1 MKHLIIE
8 HPEWQTLRQRTLYGS
23 ITLVFWL
30 AWGYLWTPLLTF
42 AAWAFGLSKSY
53 EHMVTLEGYRGL
65 LHLFGIYLLVIACMG
80 GSLLIWAFY
89 NYFRFRGIERR
100 RQRPAVDPTMLGEHY
115 HLDPALLAKWQSC
128 RRLVIHHDDFSNV
141 MGVET
146 SDDEWFRE
154 DSLPGHPVA
163 KTSLQYIPRRRLG
176 RLPTRLRA

>member
-8 HPEWQTLRQRTLYGS
+8 HPEWQTLRQRTLYAS
-23 ITLVFWL
+23 ITLVFWM

-65 LHLFGIYLLVIACMG
+65 LRLFGLYLLVIAGMG
-80 GSLLIWAFY
+80 GSLLAWAFY

-100 RQRPAVDPTMLGEHY
+100 RQRPAVDSTMLGEHY
-115 HLDPALLAKWQSC
+115 HLDPALLANWQSS
-128 RRLVIHHDDFSNV
+128 RRLVIHHDAFSNV

-146 SDDEWFRE
+146 EEGEWFR
-154 DSLPGHPVA
+154 DAPLPGYPVA
-163 KTSLQYIPRRRLG
+163 KASMQYIPRRRLG
-176 RLPTRLRA
+176 RPPLKLRA